1 MEDSLTLSGKPGLR
15 TLSFVAG
22 VGMMVSSII
31 TVNHFYAANYPE
43 SLYEGS
49 VCDINAFFNCDSS
62 AFSMISHFAG
72 IPLGYFGLLVG
83 ALVVLGVLFP
93 SAKFE
98 RTNKTLAML
107 NAVGVVVLF
116 LFSALYLRSL
126 CLYCSA
132 FFVSAL
138 FSFVL
143 FARYGIDRNQ
153 PNRLAR
159 YSRPSSLHL
168 AAFGGVTL
176 MGAYGFAEFTEAK
189 QEAQSGGVAARVV
202 KEFYNLPLVASPSVI
217 SPFWTAKATE
227 EFEDA
232 PIRVI
237 EYGDLLCPDCLFLTE
252 QLDRLKEEFSG
263 KVNIAF
269 QFFPLEAEC
278 NQVVEK
284 DKHPGACDL
293 SYMSAYDPN
302 KFLQIHDEIWANFRE
317 AKTSSEWRSELARR
331 YGVEAAL
338 DNAETK
344 ELVDQI
350 INTGVEYEKTSD
362 SYSHGIR
369 STPTMILNN
378 RMIIGTLPY
387 EQLRA
392 IFQALLEESEGGE
405 REFMENWVGTGP

>member
-1 MEDSLTLSGKPGLR
+1 MEDSLTLSSRLGLR

-22 VGMMVSSII
+22 LGMMVSSII
-31 TVNHFYAANYPE
+31 TVNHFYAANYSE
-43 SLYEGS
+43 SIYEGS
-49 VCDINAFFNCDSS
+49 VCDINAFFNCDGS
-62 AFSMISHFAG
+62 AFSVISHFAG
-72 IPLGYFGLLVG
+72 IPLGYLGLLVG
-83 ALVVLGVLFP
+83 ALVVLGALFP

-98 RTNKTLAML
+98 RTNKTLALLM
-107 NAVGVVVLF
+107 GVVVLF
-116 LFSALYLRSL
+116 LFSVLYLRSL
-126 CLYCSA
+126 CLYCSV
-132 FFVSAL
+132 FYVFAL

-153 PNRLAR
+153 PHRLAR
-159 YSRPSSLHL
+159 YSRPSLLHL

-202 KEFYNLPLVASPSVI
+202 KEFYNLPLVANPSVI
-217 SPFWTAKATE
+217 SPFWTATATE

-269 QFFPLEAEC
+269 QFFPLEAAC

-293 SYMSAYDPN
+293 SYMSAYDPS
-302 KFLQIHDEIWANFRE
+302 KFLRIHDEIWANFRE
-317 AKTSSEWRSELARR
+317 AKTSAEWRSELARR

-338 DNAETK
+338 DDAETK

-350 INTGVEYEKTSD
+350 INTGMEYEKTSD

-392 IFQALLEESEGGE
+392 IFQALLEEGEGGE
-405 REFMENWVGTGP
+405 SRFMENWVGTGP